1 MTQAKTGDT
10 VTVHYTGRLDD
21 GTVFDTSIG
30 RNPLTFKIGD
40 GQLIPDFE
48 EAVVGMSPEEAKTIT
63 IPSDKAY
70 GPHRAEMILE
80 VEKKLFPE
88 DLEPRLEQQLQVSQP
103 DGRDFVARV
112 TDISET
118 AVTLDANHP
127 LADKDL
133 TFDIQLTE
141 VA

>member
-1 MTQAKTGDT
+1 MTQAKMGDT

-21 GTVFDTSIG
+21 GTVFDTSID
-30 RNPLTFKIGD
+30 RDPLNFKIGD

-48 EAVVGMSPEEAKTIT
+48 EAVVGMSPEESKTIT

-70 GPHRAEMILE
+70 GPHRAEMVLE
-80 VEKKLFPE
+80 VEKKHFPE

-103 DGRDFVARV
+103 DGRAFVAKV

-118 AVTLDANHP
+118 TVTLDTNHP
-127 LADKDL
+127 LAGKDL

>member
-10 VTVHYTGRLDD
+10 VTVHYTGRLGD

-30 RNPLTFKIGD
+30 RDPLNFKIGD

-48 EAVVGMSPEEAKTIT
+48 EAVVGMSPEESKTIT

-70 GPHRAEMILE
+70 GPHHAEMVLE
-80 VEKKLFPE
+80 VEKKHFPE

-103 DGRDFVARV
+103 DGRAFVAKV

-118 AVTLDANHP
+118 TVTLDTNHP
-127 LADKDL
+127 LAGKDL

>member
-10 VTVHYTGRLDD
+10 VTVHYTGRLGD

-30 RNPLTFKIGD
+30 RDPLNFKIGD

-48 EAVVGMSPEEAKTIT
+48 EAVVGMSPEESKTIT

-70 GPHRAEMILE
+70 GPHRAEMVLE
-80 VEKKLFPE
+80 VEKKHFPE

-103 DGRDFVARV
+103 DGRAFVAKV
-112 TDISET
+112 TNISET
-118 AVTLDANHP
+118 TVTLDTNHP
-127 LADKDL
+127 LAGKDL

>member
-30 RNPLTFKIGD
+30 RDPLTFKIGN

-48 EAVVGMSPEEAKTIT
+48 EAVVGMSPEESKTIT
-63 IPSDKAY
+63 IPADKAY
-70 GPHRAEMILE
+70 GPHHAEMILE
-80 VEKKLFPE
+80 VDKKQFPE
-88 DLEPRLEQQLQVSQP
+88 DLEPHLEQRLQVSQP
-103 DGRDFVARV
+103 DGQAFVAKV

-118 AVTLDANHP
+118 TVTLDANHP
-127 LADKDL
+127 LAGKDL